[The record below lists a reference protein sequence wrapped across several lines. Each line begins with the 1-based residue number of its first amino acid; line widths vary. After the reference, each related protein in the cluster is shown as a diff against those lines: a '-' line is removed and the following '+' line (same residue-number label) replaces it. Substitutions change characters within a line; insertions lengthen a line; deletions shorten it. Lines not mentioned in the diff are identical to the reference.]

1 MDCYKAGKLISD
13 LRKEKG
19 LTQRML
25 ADMLHISDRTVS
37 KWEREFPIVKDMKPQ
52 LTLTLPVAIQPVGL
66 ITRNGGTRPVKG

>member
-37 KWEREFPIVKDMKPQ
+37 KWERGVSHS
-52 LTLTLPVAIQPVGL
+52 
-66 ITRNGGTRPVKG
+66 